1 MRKAVGRGAIIG
13 DVAGSPY
20 EGWAEGPAGDFPL
33 FCPRTRFTDDS
44 VCTAAVADA
53 ILSNRDFGEAL
64 RDWAA
69 RYPDAGYGE
78 MFALWAR
85 GHIKEP
91 YGSFGNGAP
100 MRVSPC
106 AWLAASEERSLHL
119 AARSCAPTHNHP
131 DSVAAACAVVSAIC
145 AGRRDAEK
153 SVLRRI
159 ATETLGQLPPELK
172 EFKQGVGRSIEAIPT
187 VLRAMSAVLA
197 AADFEDAI
205 RIAIRGGGDTDT
217 IAAIAGSIA
226 EAFFPIPE
234 ALWVQ
239 ARELLPEDIRAVV
252 SRAGSCVSSSPVQE
266 L

>member
-1 MRKAVGRGAIIG
+1 MRGR
-13 DVAGSPY
+13 
-20 EGWAEGPAGDFPL
+20 
-33 FCPRTRFTDDS
+33 
-44 VCTAAVADA
+44 
-53 ILSNRDFGEAL
+53 L
-64 RDWAA
+64 RD
-69 RYPDAGYGE
+69 
-78 MFALWAR
+78 
-85 GHIKEP
+85 
-91 YGSFGNGAP
+91 
-100 MRVSPC
+100 
-106 AWLAASEERSLHL
+106 
-119 AARSCAPTHNHP
+119 
-131 DSVAAACAVVSAIC
+131 
-145 AGRRDAEK
+145 
-153 SVLRRI
+153 LRRAPRGRKI
-159 ATETLGQLPPELK
+159 RPPEVATKTLGQLPPEPK

-234 ALWVQ
+234 ALWFQ

>member
-1 MRKAVGRGAIIG
+1 MRGAIIG

-20 EGWAEGPAGDFPL
+20 EGWAEGPAGDFLL

-53 ILSNRDFGEAL
+53 ILNDRDFGEAL

-69 RYPDAGYGE
+69 RYPDAGYAE

-106 AWLAASEERSLHL
+106 AWLAPSEERSLYL

-131 DSVAAACAVVSAIC
+131 DSVAAACAVVSAIW
-145 AGRRDAEK
+145 AGRRGAEI

-159 ATETLGQLPPELK
+159 ATQTLGQLPPELK

-187 VLRAMSAVLA
+187 VLRAMSAALA
-197 AADFEDAI
+197 AVDFEDAI

-226 EAFFPIPE
+226 EGFFPIPE

-252 SRAGSCVSSSPVQE
+252 SQAGSCVSSSHVQE